1 MKCPSC
7 RSEVS
12 TDGDFCPRCGTK
24 VEALG
29 EGGLSATRSF
39 AAPEGRH
46 QPGQLVGGRYKLLS
60 AAGSGGMGIVFKAE
74 DKKLRRTVAL
84 KFLPAEIGADPQA
97 KMRFLREAQAAA
109 GLDHPNICPVHEI
122 DETGGEM
129 FLTMAFIEGRSLK
142 ERIEKGPLPL
152 IEVLN
157 ISAQIAEGLK
167 AAHGRGVVHR
177 DVKPA
182 NIMLNREGQV
192 RVTDFGL
199 ASVEG
204 GAELTRPQTV
214 LGTAAYMS
222 PEQLRGERTDGRT
235 DIWSFGCTLFE
246 MTTGR
251 RPFVGGQGQTVANEI
266 LNDPPPH
273 PAFLRTDIPAG
284 LAEVIFKC
292 LRKNAAERYP
302 DFESVLAALGG
313 QGAERTGVS
322 AAQAPPLEALPS
334 LAVLPFVD
342 MSSAKDQDYFGEGL
356 AEELIHAL
364 ARVQGLR
371 IVARTSAFAL
381 KGMKLDVR
389 EIGKMLGVRA
399 VLEGSVRK
407 AGCRLRVTAQLI
419 DASTGMHLWSERF
432 DREERDVFD
441 IQDEI
446 SLAIVEHLKFLLLSG
461 KDEGLR
467 VLSNGSVEGL
477 RKKPTTSTEAYNF
490 YLKGLYFVSRPNR
503 EALENA
509 LVFFRQALD
518 LDPDFAQAHA
528 GVAMVFASMGA
539 INLAPQNEVFP
550 QAKAAAERALALD
563 PESALAHALSAT
575 VQYYFDLDWAAAEKS
590 FRRVLELN
598 PSESIARGQYAWLLV
613 SLRKFDEAMAEIKRA
628 LTIDPL
634 MPILYAWSVGI
645 HGAAG
650 RTDEALEDFSR
661 LLQIDPTIGLAYFH
675 AAMAHYRRG
684 EFVRAIEVLEKG
696 AMYVSFPGW
705 GEDVLFLCRLG
716 LGDRA
721 GAEEIQTRMLEARKT
736 LPISAVTL
744 AYGFAGLGDLDSAFK
759 WLETAVRDKDSI
771 IPVINVYTEF
781 AVPELAHDP
790 RFGAFLDRLGLPR

>member
-1 MKCPSC
+1 
-7 RSEVS
+7 
-12 TDGDFCPRCGTK
+12 
-24 VEALG
+24 
-29 EGGLSATRSF
+29 
-39 AAPEGRH
+39 
-46 QPGQLVGGRYKLLS
+46 
-60 AAGSGGMGIVFKAE
+60 
-74 DKKLRRTVAL
+74 
-84 KFLPAEIGADPQA
+84 
-97 KMRFLREAQAAA
+97 
-109 GLDHPNICPVHEI
+109 
-122 DETGGEM
+122 
-129 FLTMAFIEGRSLK
+129 
-142 ERIEKGPLPL
+142 
-152 IEVLN
+152 
-157 ISAQIAEGLK
+157 
-167 AAHGRGVVHR
+167 
-177 DVKPA
+177 
-182 NIMLNREGQV
+182 MLNREGQV
-192 RVTDFGL
+192 RVADFGL

-222 PEQLRGERTDGRT
+222 PEQLRGERADGRT

-246 MTTGR
+246 MATGR
-251 RPFVGGQGQTVANEI
+251 RPFAGEQGRTVANEI
-266 LNDPPPH
+266 LNDTPPH
-273 PAFLRTDIPAG
+273 PASLRTDIPAG
-284 LAEVIFKC
+284 LAAVVLKC
-292 LRKNAAERYP
+292 LKKNAAERYP
-302 DFESVLAALGG
+302 DFESVLEALRG
-313 QGAERTGVS
+313 EGVRRPGS
-322 AAQAPPLEALPS
+322 DAAQAPPPDALPS

-407 AGCRLRVTAQLI
+407 AGSRLRVTAQLI
-419 DASTGMHLWSERF
+419 DALTGMHLWSERF
-432 DREERDVFD
+432 DREERDIFD

-446 SLAIVEHLKFLLLSG
+446 SLAIVEHLKLMLLGG
-461 KDEGLR
+461 K
-467 VLSNGSVEGL
+467 NEGL
-477 RKKPTTSTEAYNF
+477 RKKPTTNTEAYNF

-509 LVFFRQALD
+509 LGSFRQALE

-550 QAKAAAERALALD
+550 KAKAAAERALALD
-563 PESALAHALSAT
+563 PESALAHAISAT

-590 FRRVLELN
+590 CRRALELN

-613 SLRKFDEAMAEIKRA
+613 SLKRFDEAMTEIKRA
-628 LTIDPL
+628 LAIDPL
-634 MPILYAWSVGI
+634 MPVLYAWSVGI
-645 HGAAG
+645 HGAVG

-661 LLQIDPTIGLAYFH
+661 LKQIDPTIGLAYFH

-696 AMYVSFPGW
+696 AQYVSFPGW
-705 GEDVLFLCRLG
+705 GEDVLFLCRLR

-744 AYGFAGLGDLDSAFK
+744 AYGFAGLGDLDSAFE
-759 WLETAVRDKDSI
+759 WLETAVRDRDSI

-781 AVPELAHDP
+781 AVPELARDP